1 MTWREKDLTAA
12 ADPATQREFDRL
24 GDEGIPSSND
34 LAQSFRGFD
43 DWDDPIPLGAS
54 APLPFPSDAIGTEF
68 LREWIEA
75 EAKATQTPID
85 LAGVVA
91 LGVLASACHGRVIVT
106 IADRLDEAA
115 AVKTLAHELA
125 HVLLH
130 CGPTFAYIANRGRYE
145 CEAESVA
152 YMVCD
157 ALGVASDAYSF
168 GYVAHWSGGD
178 PKVVE
183 KAAERAMTCARE
195 ILADLSEQASEVA
208 LAA

>member
-91 LGVLASACHGRVIVT
+91 LGVLASACHGRVIVEVGPGYQEPVNLYAVVALESGNRKSAVFSEAT
-106 IADRLDEAA
+106 GPLFEFESALRDERKAEVARRVSERKILERRLADEE
-115 AVKTLAHELA
+115 T
-125 HVLLH
+125 
-130 CGPTFAYIANRGRYE
+130 
-145 CEAESVA
+145 
-152 YMVCD
+152 
-157 ALGVASDAYSF
+157 VASRLSTCSRPAR
-168 GYVAHWSGGD
+168 
-178 PKVVE
+178 PT
-183 KAAERAMTCARE
+183 AMGRSPTLCGR
-195 ILADLSEQASEVA
+195 SS
-208 LAA
+208 